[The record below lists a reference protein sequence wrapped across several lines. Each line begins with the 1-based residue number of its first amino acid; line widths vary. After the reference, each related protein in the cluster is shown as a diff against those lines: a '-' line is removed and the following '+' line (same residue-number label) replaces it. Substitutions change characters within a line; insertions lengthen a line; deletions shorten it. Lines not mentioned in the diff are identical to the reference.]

1 MTKEWDTHE
10 FDNFHNTMKKYT
22 KNTLSDL
29 KTISK
34 KQQAFGATKEG
45 AKSETFE
52 GARHYMNEVHSS
64 IVISLN
70 RALDEHARVLGKLEN
85 DFEDTVD
92 SASKVKINTE
102 DLERLNKDTDRKV
115 EDIYQAHA
123 GLQKQIN
130 ICASETTTGSLDAPS
145 FAPLEKNANNI
156 HIHLT
161 KVENDMHQYDLNH
174 ANAFNQYQ
182 KLIAATRKAIEA
194 ARTNYT
200 APNGAMRYTQG
211 AFGVSPEGKG
221 LSNANYEL
229 EQAKLADLYQAE
241 GNRLDNMEDYA
252 NELMQDPERLEQEM
266 AYLKYLIENRA
277 FPDAAKERNQLS
289 AFYYLLIQ
297 LQTSKNKAKILGVGD
312 NFRVN
317 QIEIVKTGTANV
329 ELNVACQRMSPD
341 EFEKYYKTYVN
352 PSNGTKDAERKR
364 YLNETLVIKHF
375 GDNVDSR
382 IDNDENATLSKQIE
396 ANKGNWSIP
405 LVKYGIGFIPV
416 VGQVVSVVE
425 TTGEMASSY
434 SQNERIQ
441 NKITKDNLVNTAAKF
456 GMTCT
461 ITTNTTE
468 IVHTTD
474 IVINPTKETNDI
486 MKRWTK
492 LAKAG
497 ENEELTFPENKDY
510 LQLFEFYG
518 KEHDKW
524 SDNDE
529 EYIFEGR

>member
-1 MTKEWDTHE
+1 
-10 FDNFHNTMKKYT
+10 
-22 KNTLSDL
+22 
-29 KTISK
+29 
-34 KQQAFGATKEG
+34 
-45 AKSETFE
+45 
-52 GARHYMNEVHSS
+52 
-64 IVISLN
+64 
-70 RALDEHARVLGKLEN
+70 
-85 DFEDTVD
+85 
-92 SASKVKINTE
+92 
-102 DLERLNKDTDRKV
+102 
-115 EDIYQAHA
+115 
-123 GLQKQIN
+123 
-130 ICASETTTGSLDAPS
+130 
-145 FAPLEKNANNI
+145 
-156 HIHLT
+156 
-161 KVENDMHQYDLNH
+161 
-174 ANAFNQYQ
+174 
-182 KLIAATRKAIEA
+182 
-194 ARTNYT
+194 
-200 APNGAMRYTQG
+200 
-211 AFGVSPEGKG
+211 
-221 LSNANYEL
+221 
-229 EQAKLADLYQAE
+229 
-241 GNRLDNMEDYA
+241 MEDYA

-396 ANKGNWSIP
+396 TNKGNWSIP

-468 IVHTTD
+468 KVHTTD

-486 MKRWTK
+486 MKRWK
-492 LAKAG
+492 ERAA
-497 ENEELTFPENKDY
+497 ENLDDGLKFPEDKNY
-510 LQLFEFYG
+510 LQIHEYYLENVVA
-518 KEHDKW
+518 W
-524 SDNDE
+524 SDAQK
-529 EYIFEGR
+529 EYIFEGK